1 MSPGPS
7 RRTTVIVAVCAA
19 VGVGAAAWL
28 WLTAAPRWSGDL
40 RVGFR
45 DFPPFYYL
53 STDGRPQGLAV
64 DVIKRAA
71 DRAGYSVDWVFLSG
85 PSYAALA
92 ENRIDAWPTV
102 PIHAARNVPH
112 VTDPWLQSAYFLV
125 YRRDQP
131 VHGKADVAG
140 QVVTMIRDRLEG
152 ELAETALPGAL
163 PRFVESTSE
172 KLDAVCRGS
181 ARAAFVEGR
190 EGQGM
195 LLARPPACAD
205 VKLGFFMVDG
215 AALQYGIG
223 STTAAAH
230 VVDRLRGEIAEMTA
244 DGTLAAI
251 HAGWSFTTANELLFA
266 YAAQQAGTRARVARY
281 GLALLAVLL
290 ALALFEIRRSRQ
302 ARRVAEDHARQEE
315 RYRVLF
321 ERNVAGVFRT
331 DVGGRILDCNDAFA
345 RMLGCAS
352 RDEVMRRQAWEFYP
366 ERGGREAVL
375 ALLRSGRSITNL
387 EVAVKRADGR
397 SAVLLESATL
407 IDTIDGAPPVI
418 EGTVLDITRQR
429 ELEEQYRQAQRLES
443 IGLLAGGV
451 AHDFNNSL
459 TAISG
464 YAELSLASLPE
475 DDPGAPMLREIQRAA
490 QHAASLTRQL
500 LAFSRRQHLQPE
512 IINLNVIIGDIRGLL
527 RRVIGE
533 DVTLD
538 THLDPLLANV
548 RADPG
553 QIQQVIMNLAVN
565 ARDAMPAGGRL
576 TITTSNISIRDDEQ
590 ADSGDVAGA
599 VVRVAVTD
607 TGHGIDPQI
616 QTRVFEPFFTT
627 KERGRGT
634 GLGLSTVYGIVKQ
647 SGGHIRLRSAPG
659 LGTTFEV
666 DLPSVFGVAVSATVP
681 KAVEFTA
688 LRGEETIL
696 VVEDQDDVRRIVLES
711 LAHFGYRVLEA
722 EHGEAAIAL
731 CRSYPQTIHLLL
743 ADVVMPGMPGPAV
756 AEACVRLRPA
766 LQTLFMSGYTDNV
779 LQREL
784 TEDQSAR
791 YIQKPF
797 TPAQLAAKVRAVLG

>member
-1 MSPGPS
+1 
-7 RRTTVIVAVCAA
+7 
-19 VGVGAAAWL
+19 
-28 WLTAAPRWSGDL
+28 
-40 RVGFR
+40 
-45 DFPPFYYL
+45 
-53 STDGRPQGLAV
+53 
-64 DVIKRAA
+64 
-71 DRAGYSVDWVFLSG
+71 
-85 PSYAALA
+85 
-92 ENRIDAWPTV
+92 
-102 PIHAARNVPH
+102 
-112 VTDPWLQSAYFLV
+112 
-125 YRRDQP
+125 
-131 VHGKADVAG
+131 
-140 QVVTMIRDRLEG
+140 
-152 ELAETALPGAL
+152 
-163 PRFVESTSE
+163 
-172 KLDAVCRGS
+172 
-181 ARAAFVEGR
+181 
-190 EGQGM
+190 
-195 LLARPPACAD
+195 
-205 VKLGFFMVDG
+205 
-215 AALQYGIG
+215 
-223 STTAAAH
+223 
-230 VVDRLRGEIAEMTA
+230 MTA

-290 ALALFEIRRSRQ
+290 ALALFEVRRSRQ

-331 DVGGRILDCNDAFA
+331 DVGGRVLDCNDAFA

-475 DDPGAPMLREIQRAA
+475 DDPGAPMLREIQKAA

-538 THLDPLLANV
+538 THLDPMLANV

-565 ARDAMPAGGRL
+565 ARDAMPDGGRL
-576 TITTSNISIRDDEQ
+576 TITTSNVSIRDEEQ
-590 ADSGDVAGA
+590 ADSGDRRGRRGA
-599 VVRVAVTD
+599 RRRD
-607 TGHGIDPQI
+607 GHGA
-616 QTRVFEPFFTT
+616 R
-627 KERGRGT
+627 
-634 GLGLSTVYGIVKQ
+634 
-647 SGGHIRLRSAPG
+647 HRSADPDARIRAVLHDEGTRARHGPRPFDGLRDREAERRAYPAAQRARTRDDLRGGPAQRIRGGGPG
-659 LGTTFEV
+659 DGAEGGRVHRPARRGDRFWWSRTRTTSGASSWS
-666 DLPSVFGVAVSATVP
+666 PWRTSATAFSRP
-681 KAVEFTA
+681 STA
-688 LRGEETIL
+688 RP
-696 VVEDQDDVRRIVLES
+696 
-711 LAHFGYRVLEA
+711 
-722 EHGEAAIAL
+722 AIAL
-731 CRSYPQTIHLLL
+731 CRSYPETIHLLL

-797 TPAQLAAKVRAVLG
+797 TPAQLAARVRAVLG